1 MEIETAQIIGARRR
15 ALGLSQEQLAEKLGV
30 SRQAVSKWETGESL
44 PDTDKL
50 LSLASALEMTADELL
65 GLPGEGE
72 SASAP
77 PSRRE
82 RAGWLALHWYWL
94 GLLLMAAGL
103 LAGLA
108 RLADGLM
115 LYRTLSLYAPIFA
128 LYGGQ
133 GDHLVGNVI
142 PEGCVSD
149 QGEIVFTLVY
159 LRLAQG
165 AALLLAGAALGAA
178 LFLLGRRHVGRKY
191 GLG

>member
-1 MEIETAQIIGARRR
+1 METAQIIGARRR
-15 ALGLSQEQLAEKLGV
+15 ALELSQEQLAEKLGV

-65 GLPGEGE
+65 GLTGEGE

-94 GLLLMAAGL
+94 GLLPMVAGF

>member
-1 MEIETAQIIGARRR
+1 METAEIIGARRR

-65 GLPGEGE
+65 GLTGEGE

-94 GLLLMAAGL
+94 GLLPMAAGL

-108 RLADGLM
+108 CLADGLM

-165 AALLLAGAALGAA
+165 AALLLAGAAQGAA

>member
-65 GLPGEGE
+65 GLTGEGE

-94 GLLLMAAGL
+94 GLLPMAAGL

>member
-1 MEIETAQIIGARRR
+1 MEMAQIIGARRR

-72 SASAP
+72 SASAS

-94 GLLLMAAGL
+94 GLLPMAAGL

>member
-1 MEIETAQIIGARRR
+1 METAQIIGARRR

-50 LSLASALEMTADELL
+50 LSLAGALEMTADELL
-65 GLPGEGE
+65 GLTGEGE

-94 GLLLMAAGL
+94 GLLPMAAGL

>member
-1 MEIETAQIIGARRR
+1 MEMAQIIGARRR

-72 SASAP
+72 SASAS

-165 AALLLAGAALGAA
+165 AALLLAGAAQGAA

>member
-1 MEIETAQIIGARRR
+1 MAQIIGARRR

-72 SASAP
+72 SASAS

-94 GLLLMAAGL
+94 GLLPGAAGF

>member
-1 MEIETAQIIGARRR
+1 METAQIIGARRR

-65 GLPGEGE
+65 GLTGEGE

-94 GLLLMAAGL
+94 GLLPMAAGL

>member
-1 MEIETAQIIGARRR
+1 MEMAQIIGARRR

-50 LSLASALEMTADELL
+50 LPLASALEMTADELL
-65 GLPGEGE
+65 GLTGEGE